1 MERGFG
7 RETQSAAHKRQNGR
21 CAHCG
26 VSLVWDYDKALAIAP
41 IEDAG
46 HGTGEWKLGVDN
58 CVILCNGC
66 YMWLN
71 VEANAPS
78 GAPSEP
84 EDFKFSHGTPKN
96 GSHNEWVTRMRG
108 R

>member
-1 MERGFG
+1 MAREGQFG
-7 RETQSAAHKRQNGR
+7 KNTQSEAHKRQNGR

-26 VSLVWDYDKALAIAP
+26 VSLVWDYDKAMAVFPGDSHA
-41 IEDAG
+41 DD
-46 HGTGEWKLGVDN
+46 WKRGADN
-58 CVILCNGC
+58 CVVLCNGC
-66 YMWLN
+66 YLWLN
-71 VEANAPS
+71 VEANIPS

-84 EDFKFSHGTPKN
+84 EDFKFSHGSPKN